1 MNTNPTRNPGGVVLE
16 PGPEVQAPPMVH
28 AETEKAG
35 LSLLKI
41 RRILVPI
48 DFSSCSKKAL
58 QYAIPF
64 AKQYRARLCL
74 LYVGQGYYL
83 VPELAPTDLNTYK
96 MSERADL
103 AAKLASFATKEIPSS
118 LAVDILVRNG
128 QPALEIVDVAKENGA
143 DLIIISTHGY
153 GGLKHLWFGSIAEQ
167 VVRHA
172 TCPVLVVENPN
183 TSFSPENFAPKLRR
197 FKSSVYRIDV
207 QKTSQALD
215 SNRRANSTSFRP

>member
-1 MNTNPTRNPGGVVLE
+1 MKVKPTRNSGGVALE
-16 PGPEVQAPPMVH
+16 LGRDEPAIPAVRENSQRAARPMF
-28 AETEKAG
+28 
-35 LSLLKI
+35 KI

-64 AKQYRARLCL
+64 AKQFGARLCL
-74 LYVGQGYYL
+74 LYVGQGYYM
-83 VPELAPTDLNTYK
+83 VPELAPTDLMSYK
-96 MSERADL
+96 LSERADI
-103 AAKLASFATKEIPSS
+103 AAKLATFATNEIPAT

-153 GGLKHLWFGSIAEQ
+153 GRLKHVWFGSIAEQ

-172 TCPVLVVENPN
+172 ICPVLVVRESEHEFLAGELCAEAESKYVEPW
-183 TSFSPENFAPKLRR
+183 TAEA
-197 FKSSVYRIDV
+197 I
-207 QKTSQALD
+207 
-215 SNRRANSTSFRP
+215 